1 MGESFSFPY
10 ITELIVACLYISK
23 AETMKT
29 ILTGIKPTGDVHIG
43 NLLGAI
49 KPAIEMS
56 KTSDYNRSLYFIA
69 DAHALTA
76 LRDPVKFN
84 QYVYEIAATW
94 IALGLDTT
102 KSIFFKQSDVP
113 EVFELSWMLGCMTP
127 KGDMNRAH
135 SYKDRVQKNSEE
147 KRDQDHGVN
156 IGLYTYPVLMSA
168 DILLYGSNDV
178 PVGKDQIQHVEIARS
193 IAGRCNEYFGE
204 GTLVLPQEIIQE
216 NGSYIPGL
224 DGRKMSKSYGNI
236 IPLWGTEKKLKKTIN
251 KIVTD
256 TSAPEDPKDP
266 SKCTIMEIYRLFG
279 EDSEIKDLE
288 KRYQEGIGW
297 GHAKAELF
305 EVVNRFLEE
314 PREKFNYLMENR
326 NELDVILEQGA
337 DRARVIAKETM
348 KRVRS
353 RITGF

>member
-1 MGESFSFPY
+1 
-10 ITELIVACLYISK
+10 
-23 AETMKT
+23 MKT
-29 ILTGIKPTGDVHIG
+29 ILTGIKPTGDVHLG

-49 KPAIEMS
+49 RPAIEMS
-56 KTSDYNRSLYFIA
+56 KTDVYDRSLYFIA
-69 DAHALTA
+69 DGHALTA
-76 LRDPVKFN
+76 LRDPELFN

-94 IALGLDTT
+94 VALGLDTK
-102 KSIFFKQSDVP
+102 KSTFFKQSDIK

-135 SYKDRVQKNSEE
+135 SYKDRVQKNLAE

-168 DILLYGSNDV
+168 DILLYNTNDV

-193 IAGRCNEYFGE
+193 IAGRCNEYYGAE
-204 GTLVLPQEIIQE
+204 TLVEPQEVIQK

-224 DGRKMSKSYGNI
+224 DGRKMSKSYGNT
-236 IPLWGTEKKLKKTIN
+236 IPLWASEKKLKKTIN

-266 SKCTIMEIYRLFG
+266 DKCTIMETYRLFATK
-279 EDSEIKDLE
+279 EEIEALE
-288 KRYQEGIGW
+288 KRYKSGIGW

-305 EVVNRFLEE
+305 EVVNNYLRE
-314 PREKFNYLMENR
+314 PRDKFNYLMENR
-326 NELDVILEQGA
+326 SELDAILEDGA
-337 DRARVIAKETM
+337 KRARVIAKETM
-348 KRVRS
+348 ERVRS